1 MQSEFCHAAG
11 AMRGRQGGAGAL
23 QVRFSP
29 GRPLK
34 LAASERKRLV
44 RMLLKGTMR
53 QGYRTNLWTTA
64 RIAELVEREFGVR
77 YHPDHIGRLMH
88 SLGWTPQKPERRTLE
103 RDEEEITRW
112 KRKAWPLIKKNAARL
127 GAHLVFADESG
138 FQLIPNVVRTW
149 APQGQNSH
157 SPPPPGAGGT
167 RSPSFLESL

>member
-1 MQSEFCHAAG
+1 MPRLKGSADLLEDRRRRALALLDEGNSLNEVGRRIGCNPSSV
-11 AMRGRQGGAGAL
+11 MRWRDARRQGGAGAL

-112 KRKAWPLIKKNAARL
+112 KRKAWPLIKKTPQ
-127 GAHLVFADESG
+127 G
-138 FQLIPNVVRTW
+138 W
-149 APQGQNSH
+149 APIS
-157 SPPPPGAGGT
+157 
-167 RSPSFLESL
+167 SLPMNRAFN